1 MNLDK
6 KEPDTKLEKEDVVW
20 LNDTKKSRDIVLEIL
35 RFGVTQPQIKFII
48 GLLALELEDREMMLG
63 IKKLVDEE
71 ENTASDSQKSKI
83 IYPGGNEDE

>member
-1 MNLDK
+1 MNLDQT
-6 KEPDTKLEKEDVVW
+6 ESEEKLEKEDVIW

-71 ENTASDSQKSKI
+71 EDTTSNSQKSKI